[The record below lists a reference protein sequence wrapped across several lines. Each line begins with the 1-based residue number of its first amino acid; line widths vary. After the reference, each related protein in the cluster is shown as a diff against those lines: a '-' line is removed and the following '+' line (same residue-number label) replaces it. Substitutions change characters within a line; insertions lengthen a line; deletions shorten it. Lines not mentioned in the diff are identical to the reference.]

1 MKVRKKFFHLRNVR
15 VYIIIVHVK
24 SEKILLKGFIT
35 IACLVAVAVADGD
48 PAEEVAE
55 AAPAPVAAAPA
66 PAAPQPAAPIA
77 IPAPIPLARIA
88 PAPIRAAIPVAVAA
102 PAYGPAP
109 VEVFDPPVYEF
120 GYGVQGDSYTGN
132 ARFGHNENRNG
143 YITNGEY
150 RVELPDGR
158 TQIVTYNVVD
168 ANSGYVADV
177 KYEGQAIP
185 YVAPAPAP
193 AYAAAPAY

>member
-1 MKVRKKFFHLRNVR
+1 MIRIIPTLKKFNF
-15 VYIIIVHVK
+15 
-24 SEKILLKGFIT
+24 EAFIT

-48 PAEEVAE
+48 EVQAEEVAE
-55 AAPAPVAAAPA
+55 TAPAPLAAAPLA
-66 PAAPQPAAPIA
+66 VAPLPAAPLPIA
-77 IPAPIPLARIA
+77 APIPLARIA
-88 PAPIRAAIPVAVAA
+88 PAPIRAAIPVAVPA
-102 PAYGPAP
+102 PAYGAAP
-109 VEVFDPPVYEF
+109 TSVEVFDPPVYEF

-132 ARFGHNENRNG
+132 ARYGHNENRNG
-143 YITNGEY
+143 YTTNGEY

-185 YVAPAPAP
+185 YVAPVPAP
-193 AYAAAPAY
+193 AYAAAAPAPAVAIPAY